1 MLGPLPLCFCAAF
14 ICLLASCSSHPS
26 ASPDIGPEPPLLGF
40 PDASPGNLRE
50 SLSADPLVGETI
62 KQMVIAYGSGMD
74 GYDSV
79 TIDSGGGIEV
89 VLETPARK
97 GRWRTFRAQNP
108 ALASLV
114 LKSNSLQKC
123 RRLASRY
130 ENDVNDGAQAFLW
143 MKTPH
148 RDHEVSCSNVFPREF
163 SRLWEEVRHA
173 ILETKTVEWQESRG
187 EPFAVYYWV
196 KRQRAMVNTHAERN
210 GS

>member
-1 MLGPLPLCFCAAF
+1 MLGPLPLCLGAVF
-14 ICLLASCSSHPS
+14 ICLLASCASHKS

-40 PDASPGNLRE
+40 PDTSPGNLSER
-50 SLSADPLVGETI
+50 LSHDLLDGELI
-62 KQMVIAYGSGMD
+62 EHMVIAYGSGMH

-89 VLETPARK
+89 VLDMPPRK

-148 RDHEVSCSNVFPREF
+148 HDHEVSCSNVFPREF

-196 KRQRAMVNTHAERN
+196 KRQRAMVKTHAARN
-210 GS
+210 AS